1 MTFAN
6 SKYVRCCKTVKNDI
20 KIIGSEDGLISLVKA
35 HEIIQNEYDDELK
48 EKDIFMEEEK
58 NEEDLHKKVFFSEFY
73 LLFIHKNRKSSKTI
87 ITSSTLSE
95 ND

>member
-6 SKYVRCCKTVKNDI
+6 SKYVRCCRTVKNDI
-20 KIIGSEDGLISLVKA
+20 KIIGSEDGLISLVKV
-35 HEIIQNEYDDELK
+35 HEIIQNEDDDLN

-58 NEEDLHKKVFFSEFY
+58 NEEDLNKKVFFRNFIY
-73 LLFIHKNRKSSKTI
+73 LFIHKNRKSSKTT
-87 ITSSTLSE
+87 ITSSTLSG